1 MKPSAMFQRLWNWNV
16 AATLTLI
23 VLAWPGLWAIWMLP
37 GRITPRPAPL
47 AAPLI
52 SYSLSDPIDSQE
64 LWSPLLFSLPTPY
77 GFSRTVQMEW
87 LETRGIPVVPPPRTP
102 QLEFRPESF
111 PLPASELSAAR
122 VTSAILNS
130 VPAYHALPEISGI
143 TRPDPVTGHDNV
155 LLFSPSLNLKA
166 IEFLLPENW
175 RTQIPAH
182 RRPWR
187 VAASIEVAS
196 GGQVRYVMLTAP
208 HESSEINN
216 AILAVLRRGRAV
228 ETGQPTRGDV
238 IIALP

>member
-1 MKPSAMFQRLWNWNV
+1 MKPSAMFQRLWNRNV

-23 VLAWPGLWAIWMLP
+23 VLSWPGLWAVWMFP

-47 AAPLI
+47 QAPLI
-52 SYSLSDPIDSQE
+52 RYSLSDPIDSQE

-87 LETRGIPVVPPPRTP
+87 LETRGIPVVPPSRTP
-102 QLEFRPESF
+102 QLKFHPESF
-111 PLPASELSAAR
+111 PLPASRLSAAR
-122 VTSAILNS
+122 VTSAILNT
-130 VPAYHALPEISGI
+130 VPAYHALPEISGF
-143 TRPDPVTGHDNV
+143 TRSDPAGGLDDVV
-155 LLFSPSLNLKA
+155 MFSPSVNLKA
-166 IEFLLPENW
+166 IEFRLPENW
-175 RTQIPAH
+175 RTQIPSH

-208 HESSEINN
+208 HESSDLNN
-216 AILAVLRRGRAV
+216 AILAVLRSGRAV
-228 ETGQPTRGDV
+228 ETGQPTNGDV